1 MSDAR
6 KFLTIPSRE
15 ALFAEAQND
24 RSTEETCSPAADDEG
39 DDEEAEDVAR
49 LMPRSSPVPRKRG
62 LSILDETAEYLKIR
76 LAMASRRVS
85 FADTSGGDLV
95 EVKEFVAFE
104 SDEDSESASERR
116 ETPRD
121 GGSDGGSGGQVVYKV
136 QADFEVPSRPALLD
150 AVRANKVEV
159 ESVSIAEDEPLT
171 FTGLVRVLNIA
182 FHKAVYVRFTMNC
195 WNSFFDVRAD
205 YVHGSND
212 VETDQFSFKL
222 SFAKPYLYSGAR
234 IEFVVRFETPEGDYW
249 ANNAG
254 RNYSVSLSLTQP
266 QDTPQPRDAAGEKR
280 RGILKASSYR
290 WALTVVTQGE
300 ALSSAAD
307 QQATFNETRKAKM
320 NVRPESAALCPQIVH
335 PEIDIEVTDFLF
347 LHSCFETVCFLY
359 VGFWWNDHYT
369 RHYCNDP
376 LTTQPQVEPHQAPNL
391 RKETEVPPDT
401 FPEHSSLASVMDI
414 SCGSSVTLFP
424 SSVETCTSSIFSSLP
439 ESSFQGMEFVTQT
452 TIANKVPLEPHTILP
467 PSLDV
472 PEAYEETQTLDTEM
486 VTEER
491 DEMSTMIQSQ
501 HITSSSDLHLSEVD
515 SLHAADSRIHIRHGY
530 HSNYQDAKS
539 EATSVHE
546 MQTPF
551 SCLPEELGKLSDQD
565 KHSPT
570 EETLVK
576 VAESSKNVENVQAVG
591 EELFGKLDT
600 PVTTSEKDDLMCLSQ
615 AVPITELLSFAKRDP
630 AFAIDEPTAICSKGL
645 HSTRQLAGIMNVTP
659 CAKEDQGSFR
669 QLYDTLGTTES
680 PDVATSVLTSAAA
693 TVSTKMSTSDTQSKN
708 ILEACEVTL
717 SHSNEPTDITSL
729 VMESLQKEEVSFEQQ
744 QPVMALL
751 TSHRAEC
758 ETAVVHALATAFVTF
773 VFAVCFVTVI
783 INPNIFF
790 IIGLYLLL

>member
-1 MSDAR
+1 MISLA
-6 KFLTIPSRE
+6 
-15 ALFAEAQND
+15 AESLQEQM
-24 RSTEETCSPAADDEG
+24 RSTSLAEES
-39 DDEEAEDVAR
+39 
-49 LMPRSSPVPRKRG
+49 K
-62 LSILDETAEYLKIR
+62 
-76 LAMASRRVS
+76 
-85 FADTSGGDLV
+85 DL
-95 EVKEFVAFE
+95 
-104 SDEDSESASERR
+104 
-116 ETPRD
+116 
-121 GGSDGGSGGQVVYKV
+121 
-136 QADFEVPSRPALLD
+136 
-150 AVRANKVEV
+150 
-159 ESVSIAEDEPLT
+159 I
-171 FTGLVRVLNIA
+171 VLQS
-182 FHKAVYVRFTMNC
+182 K
-195 WNSFFDVRAD
+195 
-205 YVHGSND
+205 
-212 VETDQFSFKL
+212 
-222 SFAKPYLYSGAR
+222 
-234 IEFVVRFETPEGDYW
+234 
-249 ANNAG
+249 
-254 RNYSVSLSLTQP
+254 
-266 QDTPQPRDAAGEKR
+266 
-280 RGILKASSYR
+280 
-290 WALTVVTQGE
+290 
-300 ALSSAAD
+300 
-307 QQATFNETRKAKM
+307 
-320 NVRPESAALCPQIVH
+320 
-335 PEIDIEVTDFLF
+335 
-347 LHSCFETVCFLY
+347 
-359 VGFWWNDHYT
+359 
-369 RHYCNDP
+369 DP

-680 PDVATSVLTSAAA
+680 PDVATSRYEQAPCVLSPVGSACK
-693 TVSTKMSTSDTQSKN
+693 TV
-708 ILEACEVTL
+708 EA
-717 SHSNEPTDITSL
+717 
-729 VMESLQKEEVSFEQQ
+729 
-744 QPVMALL
+744 
-751 TSHRAEC
+751 
-758 ETAVVHALATAFVTF
+758 
-773 VFAVCFVTVI
+773 
-783 INPNIFF
+783 
-790 IIGLYLLL
+790 